1 MSNQQ
6 LNNLIGQSGKLI
18 FINKYGYVN
27 ALHGKLSKAGN
38 DKFAFQVHGS
48 VTILIEASRVI
59 DFEVIELEVKS

>member
-18 FINKYGYVN
+18 FVNKYGYLN
-27 ALHGKLSKAGN
+27 EIHGKLSKADNG
-38 DKFAFQVHGS
+38 KFSFHVHGS

-59 DFEVIELEVKS
+59 DFEVIELCVT